1 MSKNLFVG
9 VDGKARKAK
18 EFYVGVNGKAHRIVK
33 AYIGDENGKARP
45 FWEKETNIAE
55 NSLEFVSDNSFTMN
69 TNKLWNG
76 TIEYNNGQGW
86 TAWNGSQISSSN
98 IDGRQRIY
106 FRGSNNTYIMGSN
119 GSRANAWKITGSN
132 VECNGNLW
140 NILDYNTVKQD
151 KIPTHASRCFYH
163 MFDSCEA
170 LVKVPALG
178 TKYPRPVSNDHTFE
192 APEYCYAYMFYGCS
206 NILEPVELVSHKM
219 GSYCYLAMYQNCVK
233 LIRSADLSF
242 PQVRTLPDAEYC
254 YSNMFYG
261 CSSLEEVKNLGTK
274 CGISTFYRTFSHCN
288 SIRTIPDIIQYN
300 SGEGI
305 YHTWSTYREAF
316 SYCLGL
322 RRYPTITTN
331 NTFSDLRNLYE
342 NHFHKMFLGCPL
354 PIYNSSSSGRIPYI
368 IPEDKKAK
376 PGTINS
382 FWGESSG
389 NNITLNTT
397 YYIKNPD
404 ITPISIPTQYLTFSS
419 ENPFSIRSKGIQGKI
434 FYSVDKTNWYY
445 WVGEME
451 PAKTNQNTG
460 KYEIYFAGEGNLR
473 LFDTNW
479 ENNDSRGFIILS
491 DTNDVRCDGNINTL
505 LNHRKVENNEEIS
518 YLSNT
523 FSGLFCNCVALISA
537 PSLPNTT
544 LEECCYQS
552 MFRGCSNLKEA
563 PILPATTLAVHCY
576 EYMFSGS
583 GITSAPILPAT
594 TLAIDCYSYMFRNC
608 SSLTTAAPELPAT
621 TLAHG
626 CYTRMFSGCSSLT
639 TAPELPA
646 TTLPD
651 NSIDAMFG
659 VYAGMF
665 SGCSSLT
672 TAPELPATTLTK
684 GCYYSMFSNCSSLTT
699 APALPATTLADSC
712 YDNMFANCKNLV
724 NIPSLPAT
732 TLPPYSYFAMF
743 YNCPKVKPANTQSED
758 YPIPYRIPTTGT
770 GIDKYKSTTDMFSTS
785 SEGGVDYSINR
796 NYYLPKGASIIS

>member
-18 EFYVGVNGKAHRIVK
+18 EFYVGVNGKAHRIIK

-119 GSRANAWKITGSN
+119 GSQANAWKITGSN

-151 KIPTHASRCFYH
+151 KIPGHASHCFYH

-178 TKYPRPVSNDHTFE
+178 TKYPRPVSNNHTFE

-206 NILEPVELVSHKM
+206 NILEPAELVSHKM
-219 GSYCYLAMYQNCVK
+219 RDYCYLAMYQNCVK
-233 LIRSADLSF
+233 LTKSADLSF
-242 PQVRTLPDAEYC
+242 PEVGTLPDAEYC

-261 CSSLEEVKNLGTK
+261 CSSLEEVKNLGK
-274 CGISTFYRTFSHCN
+274 KAGISVFYRTFSHCN

-300 SGEGI
+300 DGEGI

-331 NTFSDLRNLYE
+331 NTFSDLRQLYK
-342 NHFHKMFLGCPL
+342 NHFDYMFLGCPL
-354 PIYNSSSSGRIPYI
+354 PIYDSSSSGRIPYI

-376 PGTINS
+376 SGTIRY
-382 FWGESSG
+382 FWGEES
-389 NNITLNTT
+389 NNNQIKLNTT
-397 YYIKNPD
+397 YYIKDPD

-419 ENPFSIRSKGIQGKI
+419 VNPFSISNYNLAKKV
-434 FYSVDKTNWYY
+434 FYSTDKTNWEC
-445 WVGEME
+445 WVGEYE
-451 PAKTNQNTG
+451 TAKINPTNG
-460 KYEIYFAGEGNLR
+460 KYEIYFAGEGNTSLY
-473 LFDTNW
+473 DSSTN
-479 ENNDSRGFIILS
+479 SYATFKIYS
-491 DTNDVRCDGNINTL
+491 DTKDVECNGNINTL
-505 LNHRKVENNEEIS
+505 LDHIKVENNQEIV
-518 YLSNT
+518 YTQRT
-523 FSGLFCNCVALISA
+523 FAHLFYNCVELISA
-537 PSLPNTT
+537 PT
-544 LEECCYQS
+544 
-552 MFRGCSNLKEA
+552 
-563 PILPATTLAVHCY
+563 LPATTLASDSY
-576 EYMFSGS
+576 ESMFLG
-583 GITSAPILPAT
+583 
-594 TLAIDCYSYMFRNC
+594 C
-608 SSLTTAAPELPAT
+608 SSLITAPELPAT
-621 TLAHG
+621 NLGTA
-626 CYTRMFSGCSSLT
+626 CYNKMFYNCSKLT

-646 TTLPD
+646 TTLPQ
-651 NSIDAMFG
+651 NSLSNIWG
-659 VYAGMF
+659 VYAYMF
-665 SGCSSLT
+665 SGCLSLT
-672 TAPELPATTLTK
+672 KAPTTLPATTLTK
-684 GCYYSMFSNCSSLTT
+684 GCYMNMFSNCSKLTT
-699 APALPATTLADSC
+699 APKLPATTLADSC
-712 YDNMFANCKNLV
+712 YDNMFTHCKNLI

-732 TLPPYSYFAMF
+732 TLPKYSYFAMF
-743 YNCPKVKPANTQSED
+743 KNCPKVKPSTTQSDD
-758 YPIPYRIPTTGT
+758 YPTPYRIPSTGT
-770 GIDKYKSTTDMFSTS
+770 GTAQDSSMKDMFSSNT
-785 SEGGVDYSINR
+785 ETNVDYRINTT
-796 NYYLPKGASIIS
+796 YYLPKGASIIS